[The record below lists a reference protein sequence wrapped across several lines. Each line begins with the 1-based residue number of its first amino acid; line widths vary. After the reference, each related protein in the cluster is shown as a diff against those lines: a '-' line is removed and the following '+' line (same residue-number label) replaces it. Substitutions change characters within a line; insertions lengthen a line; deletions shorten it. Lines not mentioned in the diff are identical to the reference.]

1 MKSLGASETLD
12 YKRSTDEIVQ
22 EIKRITNGHL
32 TYALDAVSVNNELL
46 TAVYTAL
53 APTTSG
59 ARRYVTTN
67 SWTPLP
73 EVYNTTAKAIQLGP
87 IGQPDAVE
95 LNGFLKQ
102 MMIPVLYE
110 LLEQGA
116 TKPSAYSVEGEGI
129 EGIVKAW
136 EVQKSGVKGSTKV
149 VVKVADD

>member
-1 MKSLGASETLD
+1 LLKSLGASETLD
-12 YKRSTDEIVQ
+12 YKRSTDELVQ
-22 EIKRITNGHL
+22 EVKRITNGHL
-32 TYALDAVSVNNELL
+32 AYALDAVSVNNDLL

-73 EVYNTTAKAIQLGP
+73 EVSNTTAKAIQLGP

-102 MMIPVLYE
+102 MIPVLYE

-116 TKPSAYSVEGEGI
+116 IKPSAYSVEGEGI

-149 VVKVADD
+149 VVKVADE